1 MCRCVRRIAKP
12 SLRVDTHATRLRT
25 FIGLPAACIVFGCVP
40 ASSALASVWITNG
53 ADRAQLSA
61 DAAGDAA
68 VRWGQSTLLV
78 PLHGKV
84 VHSVLPGPDVSRPAP
99 ASGLAFSPAVRR
111 TPSGW
116 LLAVQT
122 WDVAGQPVALHLARW
137 KGEPTQLTLTAAGS
151 RLTGT
156 ASFQGK
162 PLTAFSPTPS
172 GTPVRTYVYIDCF
185 GCAASSTGWSAMIGV
200 HPKADGSFSVLLRP
214 SWIGTRYRASV
225 SGPNV
230 GATLAPDAQAFA
242 TP

>member
-1 MCRCVRRIAKP
+1 MPV
-12 SLRVDTHATRLRT
+12 
-25 FIGLPAACIVFGCVP
+25 ACILLGCVA
-40 ASSALASVWITNG
+40 ASSALGSVWITNG
-53 ADRAQLSA
+53 AERAQLSA
-61 DAAGDAA
+61 DSAGDAA
-68 VRWGQSTLLV
+68 VRWGQTTLLV

-84 VHSVLPGPDVSRPAP
+84 VHSALPGPDVSRPASAP
-99 ASGLAFSPAVRR
+99 GLAFTPVVRR

-137 KGEPTQLTLTAAGS
+137 KGEPTQLTLTAAGT

-162 PLTAFSPTPS
+162 PLPAVSPTPS

-185 GCAASSTGWSAMIGV
+185 GCAASPTGWSAMLGV
-200 HPKADGSFSVLLRP
+200 RPKADGSFSVLLRP
-214 SWIGTRYRASV
+214 SWMGTRYRASV

-230 GATLAPDAQAFA
+230 GATLAPDALAFA

>member
-1 MCRCVRRIAKP
+1 MWIA
-12 SLRVDTHATRLRT
+12 
-25 FIGLPAACIVFGCVP
+25 
-40 ASSALASVWITNG
+40 NG
-53 ADRAQLSA
+53 AERAQPSA

-68 VRWGQSTLLV
+68 VRLGPTTLLV

-84 VHSVLPGPDVSRPAP
+84 VHTALPGSDVSRPASAP
-99 ASGLAFSPAVRR
+99 GLAFTPVVRR

-116 LLAVQT
+116 LLAIQT

-137 KGEPTQLTLTAAGS
+137 KGDPTQLTLTAAGT
-151 RLTGT
+151 RLTGS

-162 PLTAFSPTPS
+162 PLPAFSPTPS
-172 GTPVRTYVYIDCF
+172 GTPMRTYVYIDCF
-185 GCAASSTGWSAMIGV
+185 GCTASPTGWSAMVGV
-200 HPKADGSFSVLLRP
+200 RPKADGSFSVLLRP